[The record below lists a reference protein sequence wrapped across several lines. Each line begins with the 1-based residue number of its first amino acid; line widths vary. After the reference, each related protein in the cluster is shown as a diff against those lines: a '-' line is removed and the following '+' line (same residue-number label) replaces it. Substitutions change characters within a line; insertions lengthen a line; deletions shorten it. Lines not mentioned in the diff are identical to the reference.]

1 MRSWVDVPSSHVLA
15 VPARGLPLREGRL
28 LQGLR
33 NSPEREVS
41 LFACVVLLSCAST
54 RVVTGRSSMYFM
66 TAMRTLWWFIDSV
79 SLQIMLT
86 VSRIALKLIFNN
98 WSRRR
103 RFVRVNVVDVEIPK
117 EMSQVAELKTFTRCP
132 K

>member
-1 MRSWVDVPSSHVLA
+1 
-15 VPARGLPLREGRL
+15 
-28 LQGLR
+28 
-33 NSPEREVS
+33 
-41 LFACVVLLSCAST
+41 
-54 RVVTGRSSMYFM
+54 MYFM

-86 VSRIALKLIFNN
+86 VSRIALKLIFNKGA
-98 WSRRR
+98 RRR

-132 K
+132 Q